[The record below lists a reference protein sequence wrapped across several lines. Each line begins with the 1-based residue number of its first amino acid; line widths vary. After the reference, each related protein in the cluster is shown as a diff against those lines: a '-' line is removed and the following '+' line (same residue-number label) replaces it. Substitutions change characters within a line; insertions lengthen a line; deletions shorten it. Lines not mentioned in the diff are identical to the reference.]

1 MLYLWNRTGAATRT
15 AYGRNMIGSAKSGT
29 ADKQQSEIDKLVE
42 SINKRTSTLVPEGMG
57 QAQSGQISAMER
69 TVTTLKG
76 LIKNPK
82 LPKDVSLEIQRAI
95 QSIEST
101 GYKYY
106 INDCLKK
113 ARVAALA
120 HDDKL
125 KHNMIKLA
133 KDTLPKAVSAGAG
146 ADFKEMVTKV
156 IEVIQRTGTPVIDPN
171 KGTKAKPID
180 KNAPPAPPNRAK
192 LGDPEPEAE
201 AAAAPAKKL

>member
-106 INDCLKK
+106 IND
-113 ARVAALA
+113 
-120 HDDKL
+120 
-125 KHNMIKLA
+125 
-133 KDTLPKAVSAGAG
+133 
-146 ADFKEMVTKV
+146 
-156 IEVIQRTGTPVIDPN
+156 
-171 KGTKAKPID
+171 
-180 KNAPPAPPNRAK
+180 
-192 LGDPEPEAE
+192 
-201 AAAAPAKKL
+201 